1 MATPT
6 QSTQPSPISYQ
17 PAPQAAGSGG
27 SVQGSGPGSSQYP
40 ATRSFWQRLDIG
52 KLWQQARTTLKGQFI
67 ALICIVLLL
76 AVLTTLVV
84 SQAFLQAYTDLDTIA
99 QGSVPSVDA
108 AQAMSQYIEDIDAKA
123 ADYLAAASLTAQTP
137 CTIIGSSR
145 NPGNL
150 TDHDCDALNIDA
162 ELVLANQ
169 QLYIAI
175 HNVTYPGEHTATE
188 RIVAGF
194 EEYRADIAVEEH
206 EYALATSKT
215 DPHDEHLQRARQAYL
230 AATNVLNVR
239 ITQQPTLDA
248 SGNPVY
254 DETNIPAC
262 TVEGRTIAAK
272 DWPLGSLQQNI
283 DCLSSI
289 NKSYLDAAYNA
300 TTNTIGITIVLIGL
314 LCLVFC
320 GLLLFVT
327 LRMAVLTHRIITVG
341 LALATLVAFV
351 LSSAITTNFIS
362 MSGRHGAFGQMVKDD
377 YDSVYYAALLKR
389 YATAA
394 NADES
399 RWLIAEDFGDQT
411 EINRWQQDWYANK
424 QRVETLIQQAV
435 GNQTWPEEVQPL
447 AAMQSSWKTYT
458 SIDPQIRALATN
470 MFNPNRIH
478 DAQALSTGKSN
489 ENFSAFTSAV
499 DRLSQ
504 VNRNYYNKTYAAT
517 DAALMVFIP
526 LSLVL
531 FPLIGLL
538 ALWGTARRLKYF

>member
-1 MATPT
+1 VTT
-6 QSTQPSPISYQ
+6 RSTSTQPSPQSPVSYQ
-17 PAPQAAGSGG
+17 PSPQKSGSGG
-27 SVQGSGPGSSQYP
+27 TGSFKYAP
-40 ATRSFWQRLDIG
+40 TRSFWQRINMG
-52 KLWQQARTTLKGQFI
+52 KLWQQASRTLRGQFI
-67 ALICIVLLL
+67 ALICVVLLV
-76 AVLTTLVV
+76 AVLATLVV
-84 SQAFLQAYTDLDTIA
+84 SQAFSQTNSNLNTIA

-150 TDHDCDALNIDA
+150 TDHNCDALNIHA
-162 ELVLANQ
+162 ELVLANKE
-169 QLYIAI
+169 LYLAI

-188 RIVAGF
+188 RILAGF

-206 EYALATSKT
+206 EYALAANKT
-215 DPHDEHLQRARQAYL
+215 NLRDTHLQMARLAYL

-248 SGNPVY
+248 SGNPIY

-262 TVEGRTIAAK
+262 TIEGRTIAALA
-272 DWPLGSLQQNI
+272 WPLGSLQQNI

-289 NKSYLDAAYNA
+289 NQGYLTTAYNA
-300 TTNTIGITIVLIGL
+300 TENSLGIMILLIGL
-314 LCLVFC
+314 LCLAFC
-320 GLLLFVT
+320 GLLLFIT
-327 LRMAVLTHRIITVG
+327 GRITALTHRIINVG
-341 LALATLVAFV
+341 LILATLLALVF
-351 LSSAITTNFIS
+351 SSAAITDFIN
-362 MSGRHGAFGQMVKDD
+362 MSGPNGAFALMVKDD

-411 EINRWQQDWYANK
+411 EINRWQQDWYTNR
-424 QRVETLIQQAV
+424 QRVDTLIQQAEK
-435 GNQTWPEEVQPL
+435 NKTWPEEVQPL
-447 AAMQSSWKTYT
+447 AKMQSYWKTYT
-458 SIDPQIRALATN
+458 SIDPQIRTLATN
-470 MFNPNRIH
+470 TADSNRIH
-478 DAQALSTGKSN
+478 DAQVLSTGQSN
-489 ENFSAFTSAV
+489 SSFNAFTGAV
-499 DRLSQ
+499 DQLSQ
-504 VNRNYYNKTYAAT
+504 VNRNYYNRTYAT
-517 DAALMVFIP
+517 TNAALMDFIP

-538 ALWGTARRLKYF
+538 ALWGTTRRLKYF